1 MSKEEYI
8 KEIKQYLVSLE
19 KKWSDDELN
28 ELESFDET
36 QLMYEAHILK
46 FESISTRQ
54 EYLETRNSLIEIGL
68 IKDRYKFN
76 ETTFS
81 ETDEMIS
88 KVFSQIGNNLPKCN
102 KCANISFALNEVKD
116 NLLIILCL
124 TCDNSIKLNIEV
136 TQKND
141 ENYSLDNLLTL
152 YFNELQNVF
161 EYYSFQ
167 EDLIDFFSNKFYKY
181 NPNSKNI
188 LSGIRI
194 QGNINSQ
201 ILPESKNNDTKR
213 NRKISQEV
221 KDSVWNRDGGK
232 CVECGS
238 NENLEF
244 DHIIPF
250 SKGGANT
257 YRNIQLL
264 CESCNRSKS
273 DKIG

>member
-81 ETDEMIS
+81 EIDEMIS

-116 NLLIILCL
+116 NLLLILCL
-124 TCDNSIKLNIEV
+124 TCDTSIKLNIEV

-167 EDLIDFFSNKFYKY
+167 DDLIDFFSNKFYKY
-181 NPNSKNI
+181 SPTSKNI

-201 ILPESKNNDTKR
+201 TLPEIKDNDTER
-213 NRKISQEV
+213 NRKISQQV
-221 KDSVWNRDGGK
+221 KDSVWNRDSGK

-257 YRNIQLL
+257 YRNIQLV